1 MKTPLPFCPMGVTLL
16 MLRPELFDKAGRR
29 AVPTGKP
36 FPFALP
42 RASSLFPVFR
52 VFPHG
57 NPLRLPLLLPIFL
70 INPFGPPLMCWMTS
84 EGFWDLLK
92 RTFTPPPPVAGH
104 RSPTGISILRS
115 CDFRSVSVS
124 VFGTAGLTQTQS
136 YRHFDQGWDRP
147 LRRGPGGCGQGC
159 G

>member
-1 MKTPLPFCPMGVTLL
+1 

-57 NPLRLPLLLPIFL
+57 NPLRLPLLLPISL
-70 INPFGPPLMCWMTS
+70 INPFGPPFDVLDDIGGILGLAETH
-84 EGFWDLLK
+84 FY
-92 RTFTPPPPVAGH
+92 PPPTGR
-104 RSPTGISILRS
+104 RSPVTH
-115 CDFRSVSVS
+115 
-124 VFGTAGLTQTQS
+124 
-136 YRHFDQGWDRP
+136 RHFY
-147 LRRGPGGCGQGC
+147 LTLL
-159 G
+159 